1 MFRRLLIGLTFF
13 AAGALI
19 GRAVGPDIKR
29 YVEMK
34 RM

>member
-1 MFRRLLIGLTFF
+1 MFRRVVIGVAVV

-19 GRAVGPDIKR
+19 GRAIGPDIKR
-29 YVEMK
+29 YVQMT